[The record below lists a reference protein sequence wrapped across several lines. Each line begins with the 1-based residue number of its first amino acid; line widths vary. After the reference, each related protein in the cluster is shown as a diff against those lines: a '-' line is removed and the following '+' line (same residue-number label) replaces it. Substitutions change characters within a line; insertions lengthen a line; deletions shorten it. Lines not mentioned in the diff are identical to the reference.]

1 MSNPVPHNGA
11 ELKAEFSALA
21 RPGRSLMV
29 QGTTSDAGKS
39 TLVAGLCRV
48 FHRHGQRVA
57 PFKPQ
62 NMALNSA
69 VTRDGGEIGRAQAL
83 QAVAAG
89 LEPRIDFNPV
99 LLKPSSDTKAQVII
113 QGKALTSLEAAAFFG
128 PESRDYKAAAMQA
141 VLASWHRLQQE
152 FDWLLVE
159 GAGSPAEINLRQG
172 DIANMGFAEAVD
184 CPVILIAD
192 IDKGGVFAHL
202 VGTLALLSESEQA
215 RVKGFVINRFRGD
228 ISLLQSGLDWLEAHT
243 GKPVLGVLPYLDA
256 LHLDAEDALVQ
267 PTAQSQGGTTEQ
279 PTTAQSA
286 RAQSETAQTGTRLR
300 VGVLVYPRISNH
312 TDFDPLRL
320 HPDIEFYYIGPTHQG
335 ELPGLD
341 LLLLP
346 GSKNVRADLAF
357 IRQQGWDKGIARH
370 LRYGGKLIGIC
381 GGFQMLGQSIADP
394 LGLEDLPGTSQG
406 LGYLPLTTELQV
418 EKQLLNVSG
427 TLRLGQSSASVSGY
441 EIHCGASRIPD
452 QCTQPLLLNERGSDA
467 NCVSATEPAKITE
480 PAKAT
485 APSQIAGPTQFT
497 APRSEGL
504 LSEDN
509 QILGSYLHGLFD
521 SPEACELL
529 LTWAG
534 MTAPQGHAVDINQQ
548 RQQQLDRLADVLEQH
563 LDFNKIINIFKEEDP
578 GDR

>member
-267 PTAQSQGGTTEQ
+267 TTAQSQAATEQ
-279 PTTAQSA
+279 PATAQSA
-286 RAQSETAQTGTRLR
+286 RAQSETAQAGTRLR

-320 HPDIEFYYIGPTHQG
+320 HPDIEFCYIGPTHQG

-452 QCTQPLLLNERGSDA
+452 RCMQPLLLNERGGDG
-467 NCVSATEPAKITE
+467 NCASATEPAKVTE
-480 PAKAT
+480 PAKTT
-485 APSQIAGPTQFT
+485 AS
-497 APRSEGL
+497 RSEGQ

-529 LTWAG
+529 LAWAG

-563 LDFNKIINIFKEEDP
+563 LDFNKIINIFKEEGP